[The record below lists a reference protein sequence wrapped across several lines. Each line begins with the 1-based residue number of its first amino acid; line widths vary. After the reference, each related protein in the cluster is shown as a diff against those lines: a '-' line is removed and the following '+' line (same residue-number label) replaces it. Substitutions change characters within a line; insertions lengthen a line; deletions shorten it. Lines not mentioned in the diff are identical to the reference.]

1 MNIRSKV
8 TEPFYRMLTT
18 TSECFMFLDML
29 SLFPCPQTVDME
41 LLFGLTSNFGSIT
54 KNLAYRRQ

>member
-29 SLFPCPQTVDME
+29 SLFLE
-41 LLFGLTSNFGSIT
+41 LLFGLASNFGNIT
-54 KNLAYRRQ
+54 KNLAYRR